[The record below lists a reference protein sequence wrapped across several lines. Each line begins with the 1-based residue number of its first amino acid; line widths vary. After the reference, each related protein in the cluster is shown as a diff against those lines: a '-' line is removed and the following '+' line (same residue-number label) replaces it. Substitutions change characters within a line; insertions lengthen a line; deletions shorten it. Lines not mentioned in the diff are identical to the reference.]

1 MEIPR
6 ISPIEIAWELL
17 ALLGVLSL
25 AGILAVAFRL
35 SIGKW

>member
-1 MEIPR
+1 MEIPKFS
-6 ISPIEIAWELL
+6 IKEIAWELL

-35 SIGKW
+35 GVGKW

>member
-35 SIGKW
+35 AIGKW